1 MWYNKGK
8 GVRIVKEF
16 DEFIKFCESE
26 PSKFGYDAISSIP
39 STESYRGMPTN
50 LTKADMVQISKM
62 QVNITK
68 KMLKRYHEW
77 LNAK

>member
-1 MWYNKGK
+1 MKD
-8 GVRIVKEF
+8 F
-16 DEFIKFCESE
+16 DDFIKLCESE
-26 PSKFGYDAISSIP
+26 PSKLAYDAISSIP

-50 LTKADMVQISKM
+50 LTKADMVQISQM

-77 LNAK
+77 SNTK